1 MQVCK
6 CASVSVYKYI
16 FLPLIN
22 ATTAKF
28 TPHSASR
35 SLPFI
40 GIFAAKKTAR
50 ARRTGR
56 DAGDHTTSNQPT
68 EPQHTYAAQHPMAS
82 SPTVSAA
89 RAAAAAR
96 NKETAMVVYFDLEKF
111 EMASPEMRDAAVA
124 LEAVLAGGCK
134 CGNRNPQERFV
145 TCGTHLACE
154 LCFEDKAAN
163 VNRNGKCTVKGCPC
177 TPTWPAISV
186 PAFDKV
192 QKCAEKACEAL
203 AFAIQSEHHKDA
215 AEGARRRAEA
225 LGEDAATETDPLP
238 DPFEV
243 EPAAAGVNPKKRKTK
258 ADYSAEEWE
267 GMQRIK
273 KQKADKR
280 QQDARE
286 AAMAEGREEARALI
300 EALQNQLG
308 DMRESK
314 NKYKR
319 RARALASKLNEVG
332 VQDSEIAEHLRDW
345 EEGEEQA

>member
-1 MQVCK
+1 
-6 CASVSVYKYI
+6 
-16 FLPLIN
+16 
-22 ATTAKF
+22 
-28 TPHSASR
+28 
-35 SLPFI
+35 
-40 GIFAAKKTAR
+40 
-50 ARRTGR
+50 
-56 DAGDHTTSNQPT
+56 
-68 EPQHTYAAQHPMAS
+68 MAS

-89 RAAAAAR
+89 RAAAAAL
-96 NKETAMVVYFDLEKF
+96 NKETAIIVHFDLEKLL
-111 EMASPEMRDAAVA
+111 SPEMKGAAVA
-124 LEAVLAGGCK
+124 LEAVLEGGCK

-154 LCFEDKAAN
+154 QCFEDKAAN
-163 VNRNGKCTVKGCPC
+163 VNRNGKCTVKGCLC
-177 TPTWPAISV
+177 TPTWPAIKV

-203 AFAIQSEHHKDA
+203 AFAIQSEHHKDLG
-215 AEGARRRAEA
+215 EGARRRAEA

-238 DPFEV
+238 DPFEA
-243 EPAAAGVNPKKRKTK
+243 EPATAGVNPKKRKTK

-267 GMQRIK
+267 GMQRTK

-332 VQDSEIAEHLRDW
+332 VQDSEIAEYLRDW
-345 EEGEEQA
+345 EGGEEQA